1 MKATDKAMIASYAR
15 SMVGASLALYLAG
28 NTDPK
33 DLLAAAI
40 ASIAPVLLRWLNPK
54 DPSYGRQ
61 KNDKA

>member
-1 MKATDKAMIASYAR
+1 MKPQDKAMIASYAR

-33 DLLAAAI
+33 DLLAAAV

-54 DPSYGRQ
+54 DPAYGRT
-61 KNDKA
+61 KKPTA

>member
-33 DLLAAAI
+33 DLLAAAV
-40 ASIAPVLLRWLNPK
+40 ASIAPVLFRWLNPK

-61 KNDKA
+61 KNSEA

>member
-1 MKATDKAMIASYAR
+1 MKPQDKAMIASYAR

-40 ASIAPVLLRWLNPK
+40 ASIAPVLLRWLNPN
-54 DPSYGRQ
+54 DASYGR
-61 KNDKA
+61 NRTA